1 MLVYVYNMDEVIL
14 DLLVGV
20 ALAFVLVPIYGYLL
34 HFITQKFEFIN
45 ADYGYAVGIVL
56 VITFILY

>member
-34 HFITQKFEFIN
+34 HFITQKILSLLMLIM
-45 ADYGYAVGIVL
+45 VMRLVL
-56 VITFILY
+56 F